1 MRRRTFIAGL
11 GSAAMWPLA
20 ARAQQD
26 DRVRRIGVLTN
37 QAENDWQQQSSAAAF
52 AMRLREIGWTDGKN
66 VRIDYRWSGADEART
81 ALLAKELVEL
91 KPDVLFAANT
101 SCAVA
106 LRRYTLAIPIVF
118 VQIGDPVAA
127 GLVTNLA
134 RPEGN
139 VTGFTTHEY
148 SIGGKWIEVLKQAAP
163 GLRRAAVLFDP
174 ASPSWPLNVR
184 PIEAAAPSLGVQ
196 LIRAP
201 VQSDAEIDRAF
212 AAFAAEPD
220 GAVILV
226 PTASVVLRREKII
239 ALAARHHLPAI
250 YPYRYFAAEGGLMSY
265 GMTDPADQY
274 RQAASYV
281 DRLLKGEKPANLPIQ
296 QPTKFELVI
305 NLKTAKALGLTIPE
319 TLLATA
325 DEVIQ

>member
-1 MRRRTFIAGL
+1 LRFSYGTHRLEEGAADVFGPGK
-11 GSAAMWPLA
+11 GSGTSQPA
-20 ARAQQD
+20 
-26 DRVRRIGVLTN
+26 V
-37 QAENDWQQQSSAAAF
+37 
-52 AMRLREIGWTDGKN
+52 
-66 VRIDYRWSGADEART
+66 
-81 ALLAKELVEL
+81 
-91 KPDVLFAANT
+91 DVKSL
-101 SCAVA
+101 A

-118 VQIGDPVAA
+118 VQVGDPVAA

>member
-1 MRRRTFIAGL
+1 
-11 GSAAMWPLA
+11 
-20 ARAQQD
+20 
-26 DRVRRIGVLTN
+26 
-37 QAENDWQQQSSAAAF
+37 
-52 AMRLREIGWTDGKN
+52 MRLREIGWTDGKN
-66 VRIDYRWSGADEART
+66 VRIDYRWGGGDEART
-81 ALLAKELVEL
+81 APLAKELVEL
-91 KPDVLFAANT
+91 KPDVLFAHNT

-106 LRRYTLAIPIVF
+106 LRRYTFAIPIVF
-118 VQIGDPVAA
+118 VQVGNPVAA

-139 VTGFTTHEY
+139 ITGFTSYEY
-148 SIGGKWIEVLKQAAP
+148 GIGAKWIEVLKQAAP

-174 ASPSWPLNVR
+174 ASPSWPLSVR
-184 PIEAAAPSLGVQ
+184 PVEAAARSLGVQ
-196 LIRAP
+196 LIPAP
-201 VQSDAEIDRAF
+201 VQSDAEIERAF

-220 GAVILV
+220 GAVIAV

-265 GMTDPADQY
+265 GIDPADQY
-274 RQAASYV
+274 QQAASYV
-281 DRLLKGEKPANLPIQ
+281 DRLLKGEKPADLPIQ
-296 QPTKFELVI
+296 QPTKFEFVI

>member
-1 MRRRTFIAGL
+1 MTRRKFIAGL
-11 GSAAMWPLA
+11 GSAAAWPVV
-20 ARAQQD
+20 ARAQQVE
-26 DRVRRIGVLTN
+26 RVRRIGVLIT
-37 QAENDWQQQSSAAAF
+37 QAESDGQQQSFVAAF
-52 AMRLREIGWTDGKN
+52 DMRLREIGWTDGKN
-66 VRIDYRWSGADEART
+66 VRIDYRWSGGEARI
-81 ALLAKELVEL
+81 ALLAKDLVEP

-118 VQIGDPVAA
+118 VQIADPVAA

-139 VTGFTTHEY
+139 ITGFTNYEY
-148 SIGGKWIEVLKQAAP
+148 AIGGKWIQALKEAAP

-174 ASPSWPLNVR
+174 ASVSWPLHVR
-184 PIEAAAPSLGVQ
+184 AVEAAAPSLGVQ
-196 LIRAP
+196 LIPAP
-201 VQSDAEIDRAF
+201 VQSDAEIERAF

-220 GAVILV
+220 GAVIAV
-226 PTASVVLRREKII
+226 PTASVGLRREKII

-250 YPYRYFAAEGGLMSY
+250 YPYRYYAAEGGLMSY
-265 GMTDPADQY
+265 GTDPADQY

-296 QPTKFELVI
+296 QPTKFEFVI